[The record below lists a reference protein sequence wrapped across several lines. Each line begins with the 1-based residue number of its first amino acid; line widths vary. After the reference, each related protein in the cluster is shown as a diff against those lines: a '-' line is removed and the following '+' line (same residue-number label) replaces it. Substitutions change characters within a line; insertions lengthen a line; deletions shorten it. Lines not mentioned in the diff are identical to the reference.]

1 MLKVVQYRC
10 ACYLPLLS
18 LHLAVLCVHCHIPG
32 VFTPISS
39 FLVLPLRGQ
48 WVFVVPFLVGDM
60 VGTSWR
66 CRYCDG
72 FNPRGVDW
80 CQQCGRA
87 FIPNLRQVLFQDQ
100 ATPVFTPMGGWGAG
114 PGKGTGGEGKGWGK
128 GYGGGG
134 GKDQKGKGGPAGNFG
149 NLGFCGPYGQF
160 GKGDPA
166 GKAGKGNPKGSFG
179 KGGPLG
185 NFGNFGKGGKGDFKG
200 GGPGGANGMGLIA
213 PPVTPGPASL
223 WRGARRKRRKGNPA
237 WDAACAAELV
247 GDGAE
252 SFVSALETKDSG
264 KCFAASR
271 HLSGVAAWQRQVCP
285 AAADACL
292 AQAKELSQRGQDLMP
307 PAQQVATLERQ
318 LRGKLAEAEKLQQ
331 QHSTLLASLDAVAKE
346 GAELE
351 RQLEFAKAKSAAA
364 ASAPPSVVAPNDFA
378 SALQFFLQAS
388 TRFLPPEQAGA
399 FGSSL
404 ESIQRGLIGDSHPT
418 VPSPMD
424 VGITPSMADG
434 WNLGADHRSARTPW
448 ASRGGGRVSDRL
460 GGAVHCGTGSRHGG
474 CSHGWCRC
482 LWISIEGKVCCR
494 PLSCPWGESA
504 SCRGEISVCRP
515 GSNLTGCERLHCPW
529 FEVFF
534 PGSRE
539 GWSERRVVRSTPLGD
554 SCIPRSPPFSTSWGT
569 GFGGT
574 GVGFRNA
581 GVFHPGFSPSDVSS
595 PLGVEGDFS
604 SPEVLACYGWGS
616 NGSMSW
622 DNHCAPY
629 CNCFGDFSG
638 TIGTPFGSISAHLDT
653 ISEPNLA
660 LLAERG

>member
-1 MLKVVQYRC
+1 M
-10 ACYLPLLS
+10 
-18 LHLAVLCVHCHIPG
+18 
-32 VFTPISS
+32 FTPISS

-134 GKDQKGKGGPAGNFG
+134 GKDQKGKGGPAGNLGNFG
-149 NLGFCGPYGQF
+149 FWGPYGQF

-166 GKAGKGNPKGSFG
+166 GKAGKGDPKGSFG
-179 KGGPLG
+179 KGDPLG
-185 NFGNFGKGGKGDFKG
+185 NFGNFGKGWKGDFKG
-200 GGPGGANGMGLIA
+200 GGPGGANGMGPFA
-213 PPVTPGPASL
+213 PPGTPGPASL

-252 SFVSALETKDSG
+252 SLVSALETKDSG

-424 VGITPSMADG
+424 VGITPSMEMDG
-434 WNLGADHRSARTPW
+434 TSVPITEVPEPPGQAEAVGEFPTDWVEPSTAERVPDTVVAPTVGAAASGSRVRGRSVATLRDIVDPSRARGASPPPAAGRSRSAGRDRTLQD
-448 ASRGGGRVSDRL
+448 ANDFIAR
-460 GGAVHCGTGSRHGG
+460 GSRY
-474 CSHGWCRC
+474 
-482 LWISIEGKVCCR
+482 
-494 PLSCPWGESA
+494 
-504 SCRGEISVCRP
+504 
-515 GSNLTGCERLHCPW
+515 
-529 FEVFF
+529 
-534 PGSRE
+534 
-539 GWSERRVVRSTPLGD
+539 
-554 SCIPRSPPFSTSWGT
+554 FSQ
-569 GFGGT
+569 
-574 GVGFRNA
+574 A
-581 GVFHPGFSPSDVSS
+581 
-595 PLGVEGDFS
+595 
-604 SPEVLACYGWGS
+604 
-616 NGSMSW
+616 
-622 DNHCAPY
+622 
-629 CNCFGDFSG
+629 
-638 TIGTPFGSISAHLDT
+638 
-653 ISEPNLA
+653 
-660 LLAERG
+660 AERAGLNDV